1 MSTYAIGDVQGCYD
15 ALRRL
20 LDSIHYDPAADV
32 LWFVG
37 DLVNRG
43 PQSLETLRFVR
54 GLGDRAV
61 TVLGNHDLSLLVIAA
76 GHSKPHRGDTIDQ
89 VLAAP
94 DRDELLDWLR
104 HQKMMHADG
113 GYAMVHAGLVPQW
126 TIERALELAR
136 EVEAALQAPDYPVL
150 LRHMYGNAPDRWDES
165 LSGHD
170 RLRVVVN
177 AMSRLRLCDAQG
189 RMEFS
194 HKTGLDTAPVGFMP
208 WFDVPGRASAGTPIV
223 FGHWAAL
230 GLVVRSNLAAIDTGC
245 VWGRELTALRLQ
257 DRRLFQCRCSE
268 LLGTASDE

>member
-1 MSTYAIGDVQGCYD
+1 
-15 ALRRL
+15 
-20 LDSIHYDPAADV
+20 
-32 LWFVG
+32 
-37 DLVNRG
+37 
-43 PQSLETLRFVR
+43 
-54 GLGDRAV
+54 
-61 TVLGNHDLSLLVIAA
+61 
-76 GHSKPHRGDTIDQ
+76 
-89 VLAAP
+89 
-94 DRDELLDWLR
+94 
-104 HQKMMHADG
+104 MMHADG

-126 TIERALELAR
+126 TIERALALAR
-136 EVEAALQAPDYPVL
+136 EVEAALQAPDYSVL
-150 LRHMYGNAPDRWDES
+150 LRHMYGNTPDRWDES

-194 HKTGLDTAPVGFMP
+194 HKTGLDTAPPGFMP
-208 WFDVPGRASAGTPIV
+208 WFDVPDRASAGTPIV

-245 VWGRELTALRLQ
+245 VWGRELTALRLR